1 MVWSDNGTGGV
12 AYLKD
17 YGSYYRVTVCK
28 GVVDYGSS
36 WPEEDV
42 AYMQGQMNCDKRTA
56 VKLLDLLHYDYPAFQ
71 RMFSDLPHL
80 DVAADEFTEKLGRWE
95 NNLSR
100 ARSTIEQLGN
110 CNPWQYFVTFTID
123 PEKYDRYDFAAFYKV
138 FSKFVMHYRQRKGVR
153 FSYVFVPE
161 QHRDGAWHLH
171 GLINGLPEEHL
182 RAFTL
187 DETLP
192 HYIRD
197 KLRHGEKVY
206 EWPAFAERFG
216 YTVVELLKDPERAAS
231 YITKYI
237 GKGFAHDNRF
247 QNAKLF
253 MPSHGLKRA
262 QLLKKGFADMG
273 SAKPSFECEYAA
285 TYKFPKSE
293 YRYSD
298 VVKYFV

>member
-1 MVWSDNGTGGV
+1 MVWSDNGGI
-12 AYLKD
+12 AYLRD

-28 GVVDYGSS
+28 GTVDYGSS
-36 WPEEDV
+36 WSEEDV
-42 AYMQGQMNCDKRTA
+42 AYMQEQMGCDKRMA
-56 VKLLDLLHYDYPAFQ
+56 KKLLDLLHYDYPAFM
-71 RMFSDLPHL
+71 RMFSELPHSCEV
-80 DVAADEFTEKLGRWE
+80 DGFTEKLGRWE
-95 NNLSR
+95 NNLAR

-123 PEKYDRYDFAAFYKV
+123 PEKYDRYDFAAFYKP
-138 FSKFVMHYRQRKGVR
+138 FAQFVNNYNKRKLEKK

-187 DETLP
+187 EETLP

-197 KLRHGEKVY
+197 KLRRGEKVY

-216 YTVVELLKDPERAAS
+216 YTVVELLQDPERASS

-247 QNAKLF
+247 KNAKLF

-262 QLLKKGFADMG
+262 
-273 SAKPSFECEYAA
+273 
-285 TYKFPKSE
+285 
-293 YRYSD
+293 
-298 VVKYFV
+298 